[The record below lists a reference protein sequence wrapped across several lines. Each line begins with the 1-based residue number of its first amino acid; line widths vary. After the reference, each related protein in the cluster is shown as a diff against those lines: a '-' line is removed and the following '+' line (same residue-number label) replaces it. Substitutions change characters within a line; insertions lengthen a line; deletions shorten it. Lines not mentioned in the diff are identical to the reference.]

1 MSRVSAYV
9 TAVVLV
15 HLAFNVAHGL
25 AHSRL
30 QVGLTLAGSLFVAV
44 VVLSLPL
51 LAMAL
56 VWTRRKPLALMLL
69 AASMSGALLFGLYH
83 HFLVTSPDH
92 VHAQPA
98 TAWGTAFV
106 VTAWGLLITEALG
119 IYIGIHFLR
128 LAAPKKAPSPVK
140 PT

>member
-1 MSRVSAYV
+1 MSRVSACV

-25 AHSRL
+25 AHGRL

-51 LAMAL
+51 IAMAL
-56 VWTRRKPLALMLL
+56 VWTRRKSFGLL
-69 AASMSGALLFGLYH
+69 LLSASMFGSLLFGLYH

-98 TAWGTAFV
+98 TAWGIAFV

-119 IYIGIHFLR
+119 AYVGIHFLW
-128 LAAPKKAPSPVK
+128 LATSKKAPSPVE